1 MANLI
6 SAGHIQNNPRFHEL
20 VKKRDA
26 LAFTLS
32 ACVLVLYFGF
42 VLMVAFA
49 PEILTAPISDTSIIP
64 FGILVGIGVI
74 LASIVLTGIYV
85 YQANSSF
92 DPMIE
97 EIMRDA
103 HK

>member
-32 ACVLVLYFGF
+32 ACVLVVYFGF

-49 PEILTAPISDTSIIP
+49 PDVLTAPISDTSVIP
-64 FGILVGIGVI
+64 FGMLVGVGVI
-74 LASIVLTGIYV
+74 LVSIVLTGIYV
-85 YQANSSF
+85 YEANNKF
-92 DPMIE
+92 DPIVE